1 MSTVMGTTS
10 ASNVID
16 VEVYA
21 RGENGIG
28 ITSTVI
34 EYQASNSSSVVP
46 TGTWSEEFVAP
57 EQGQFLWTRV
67 TMNYSNGQVLT
78 SYSISYFA
86 IDGIDGG

>member
-28 ITSTVI
+28 IASTVI

-46 TGTWSEEFVAP
+46 TGT
-57 EQGQFLWTRV
+57 
-67 TMNYSNGQVLT
+67 
-78 SYSISYFA
+78 
-86 IDGIDGG
+86 